1 MHPCYADVVFP
12 PRTSQAFTYRIPT
25 AWPTPPT
32 VGHWVLAP
40 FGPRCKPGLIVS
52 LTDNARQ
59 VGIPPDRIR
68 ELHTRLATSSPWCP
82 DPQLVTLA
90 QWIADYYLA
99 PLGTCLELIQ
109 PPHPP
114 FRSTTRWIIT
124 PQGRQRLAT
133 MRPGQ
138 PVTAT
143 HVLLTALGNRAK
155 GLAPS
160 TIDRLLKHPA
170 ALLQRLK
177 RYRWVQ
183 EQEDW
188 TERTFQPDPDPPLS
202 PPPPDSPV
210 QTAPHLRHSCE
221 SRNDDRIAR
230 PPWWERFRHHLQA
243 GQVGEMLTCT
253 SSRDRIDLLV
263 NVIRET
269 MARQR
274 RTLVITPNI
283 NLSVSLAA
291 QLRHAVAGPIG
302 EFHGGLSEKQ
312 RWQQWQAVTQGHHAV
327 VVGTRS
333 ALFLPLPALGCV
345 WVDHEE
351 DSAHKEEASP
361 HYHAREVARQRAS
374 LNNAVLVLHSPHP
387 TLETI
392 SRRATDNEP
401 LTFPVP
407 SRHAP
412 PAVQLVNLQET
423 AFGTIFSDAFL
434 SGIEQALAQGGGV
447 IVYHNRKGFASSLTC
462 RDCGAAPHCP
472 RCQVSFSF
480 RQSQLLCPYCGQGE
494 PLPLTCPSCSGTR
507 LAPFGFG
514 TERLEADLRRLYP
527 HITVGRYDGHTI
539 QNGSAARRIGE
550 HFARGL
556 IPILVGTQMLFH
568 AASLAPVRYLGV
580 PYADAGLHIPD
591 FRSSERVFHHLQQAM
606 ALCTPGLAGCA
617 VIQTRLPSHP
627 VMQAI
632 SQHQPAIFYDQELGF
647 RERMGYPPS
656 GHLIQLH
663 VAGKDAKASENAATT
678 WRRHLIT
685 ELEGM
690 IADGKTELP
699 HHEAILGPLAS
710 RGPRVRGRHR
720 YHLLIKLKD
729 GDVGRMLV
737 RQTLEQMKH
746 APIARHVR
754 FGVNVDPSEV

>member
-25 AWPTPPT
+25 SWPLPPT

-52 LTDNARQ
+52 LTDNAGQ
-59 VGIPPDRIR
+59 VGIPPGRIR
-68 ELHTRLATSSPWCP
+68 ELHTRLAPDSPWST
-82 DPQLVTLA
+82 DPQLITLA

-99 PLGTCLELIQ
+99 PLGTCLTLIQ
-109 PPHPP
+109 PPQLP
-114 FRSTTRWIIT
+114 FLSTTRWIIT
-124 PQGRQRLAT
+124 PQGQQRLAA
-133 MRPGQ
+133 MRPGRT
-138 PVTAT
+138 VTAT
-143 HVLLTALGNRAK
+143 HVLLTALGKRSK

-160 TIDRLLKHPA
+160 TIDRLLQHPSA
-170 ALLQRLK
+170 VLKRLK
-177 RYRWVQ
+177 RERWIQ
-183 EQEDW
+183 EQQDW
-188 TERTFQPDPDPPLS
+188 TEQPFQLDPVPPLS
-202 PPPPDSPV
+202 QPSADDPA
-210 QTAPHLRHSCE
+210 QTSLHLS
-221 SRNDDRIAR
+221 DDHAAR

-243 GQVGEMLTCT
+243 GQFGETLTCAP
-253 SSRDRIDLLV
+253 SRDRSALLV

-269 MARQR
+269 MSHQR

-283 NLSVSLAA
+283 NLAVSLAA
-291 QLRHAVAGPIG
+291 QIRHAVAGSTG

-312 RWQQWQAVTQGHHAV
+312 RWQQWQAIKQGRHAV

-351 DSAHKEEASP
+351 DGSHKEEASP
-361 HYHAREVARQRAS
+361 HYHAREVARQRAL
-374 LNNAVLVLHSPHP
+374 LNDAVLVLHSPHP

-392 SRRATDNEP
+392 SRCATGSEP
-401 LTFPVP
+401 PAFPVP
-407 SRHAP
+407 NRHAS

-434 SGIEQALAQGGGV
+434 AGMEQALAHGGGA

-462 RDCGAAPHCP
+462 WDCGTAPHCP
-472 RCQVSFSF
+472 RCQVSFSL
-480 RQSQLLCPYCGQGE
+480 RQSQLLCPYCGRSE

-507 LAPFGFG
+507 LEPFGFG
-514 TERLEADLRRLYP
+514 TERLEADLQRLYP
-527 HITVGRYDGHTI
+527 HTTVGRYDGHTI
-539 QNGSAARRIGE
+539 RNGSAARRVSE
-550 HFARGL
+550 HFAQGK

-632 SQHQPAIFYDQELGF
+632 SRNQPAIFYDQERDF
-647 RERMGYPPS
+647 REHMGYPPS

-663 VAGKDAKASENAATT
+663 VIGKDATASEEAAAT

-690 IADGKTELP
+690 IAGGKTEQP
-699 HHEAILGPLAS
+699 HQEAILGPLAS
-710 RGPRVRGRHR
+710 RGPRVRGLHRH
-720 YHLLIKLKD
+720 HLLIKLKD
-729 GDVGRMLV
+729 GVAGRTLV
-737 RQTLEQMKH
+737 RRTLEQMTH
-746 APIARHVR
+746 MPVARHVR